1 MQLEVRITSG
11 GLTAPEVGEGEGV
24 EAAEVMEEMKRDRI
38 ISTEARINGVVI
50 SSSEEVADASI
61 TAPAPEGMVMET
73 EEAVTGSNLTPA
85 PLPLLVLVVTSMS
98 LEIWGLLQGVTRP
111 MFPSIRA

>member
-24 EAAEVMEEMKRDRI
+24 EAAEVMEEMKRDRT
-38 ISTEARINGVVI
+38 ISTEARINGAVI
-50 SSSEEVADASI
+50 SSSEEVAEASI

-73 EEAVTGSNLTPA
+73 EEAVTGSSLTPA
-85 PLPLLVLVVTSMS
+85 PLPPPVLVVTSMS
-98 LEIWGLLQGVTRP
+98 LEIWGLLPGVTRP